1 MGKVYDALR
10 RAESQ
15 RSERRAPPAGFPAT
29 IDPAGEQPAGL
40 RPREHGAGV
49 PARERPGR
57 WARLLRLLRRD
68 PSEAAAEDA
77 GAINK
82 RRITLLQPK
91 SFVAEQFRTLRARL
105 DSLAAERPMRTIAI
119 TSALPGEGKTT
130 ASINL
135 GLVSA
140 MAVGR
145 RILLVDCDL
154 RRPKIHT
161 ALGLRPEVGL
171 AEVLT
176 DQATAERAICKV
188 EGSALEVLPVRGTP
202 SNPAELLASA
212 RMRTLLE
219 ELARTYDMMILDT
232 PPALA
237 LPDAKV
243 LSELVDGVV
252 LVVRADETPE
262 DDVQAAMDLLDR
274 RRLLGVVLNGAETD
288 TQRYG
293 Y

>member
-15 RSERRAPPAGFPAT
+15 RSERRAPPAGFPTPMEPLAAPPG
-29 IDPAGEQPAGL
+29 PAADDHRAGQ
-40 RPREHGAGV
+40 
-49 PARERPGR
+49 PAREQRGR
-57 WARLLRLLRRD
+57 FARLLRTLRRD
-68 PSEAAAEDA
+68 PAETTRDDA

-82 RRITLLQPK
+82 RRIALLQPD

-105 DSLAAERPMRTIAI
+105 DSLAAERPIRTIAI

-135 GLVSA
+135 ALVSA

-145 RILLVDCDL
+145 RVLLVDCDL
-154 RRPKIHT
+154 RRPKVHS
-161 ALGLRPEVGL
+161 ALGLRPELGL
-171 AEVLT
+171 AEVLM

-202 SNPAELLASA
+202 SNPAELLASP
-212 RMRTLLE
+212 RMRSLVE
-219 ELARTYDMMILDT
+219 ELARGYDQVIFDT
-232 PPALA
+232 PPTLS

-243 LSELVDGVV
+243 VSELVDGVV
-252 LVVRADETPE
+252 LVVRADQTPE
-262 DDVQAAMDLLDR
+262 DDVQATLDVLDR

>member
-29 IDPAGEQPAGL
+29 IDPTGEQAAL
-40 RPREHGAGV
+40 RPREQSAV
-49 PARERPGR
+49 APARAKSGR
-57 WARLLRLLRRD
+57 FARLLRLLRRD
-68 PSEAAAEDA
+68 RSEISAEEA

-82 RRITLLQPK
+82 RRITLLQPD

-145 RILLVDCDL
+145 RVLLIDCDL
-154 RRPKIHT
+154 RRPKVHT

-188 EGSALEVLPVRGTP
+188 ESSALEVLPVRGTP

-219 ELARTYDMMILDT
+219 ELARTYDLVILDT
-232 PPALA
+232 PPTLA

>member
-15 RSERRAPPAGFPAT
+15 RSERRTPPAGFPAT
-29 IDPAGEQPAGL
+29 IDPSSEQAPAL
-40 RPREHGAGV
+40 RSREHGTDAPVREKRGRF
-49 PARERPGR
+49 ARV
-57 WARLLRLLRRD
+57 LRLLRRD
-68 PSEAAAEDA
+68 RSEIAADDA

-82 RRITLLQPK
+82 RRIALLQPD

-105 DSLAAERPMRTIAI
+105 DSLAAERPLRTIAI

-135 GLVSA
+135 ALVSA

-145 RILLVDCDL
+145 RVLLIDCDL
-154 RRPKIHT
+154 RRPKVHT

-188 EGSALEVLPVRGTP
+188 EGSSLEVLPVRGTP
-202 SNPAELLASA
+202 SNPAELLASG

-219 ELARTYDMMILDT
+219 ELSRTYDMVIVDT
-232 PPALA
+232 PPTLA

-243 LSELVDGVV
+243 LSEMVDGIV
-252 LVVRADETPE
+252 LIVRADQTPE
-262 DDVQAAMDLLDR
+262 EDVEAAMDLLDR
-274 RRLLGVVLNGAETD
+274 RRVLGVVLNDAETD